1 MNKRF
6 GIQIGP
12 GIVTDDTVTAINT
25 GNWADSSL
33 VRFWRGLPQT
43 INGWEFNTTDTFAG
57 ICRNMF
63 AWRDKSGILNIAIG
77 TNTGL
82 YLWQDGEIYDITPT
96 TGFTP
101 GNADGYG
108 GAGYGTGPYG
118 TGGYG
123 LPTNSNAFPLTWSF
137 DSYGEWLIANPRGQG
152 IFVWKN
158 NTAAPAV
165 LLASDTTT
173 FDADFTTYANQTAF
187 DVDWTR
193 GTGWTFDAT
202 GDEADSDGTQVA
214 VSNLTR
220 SVTTVAG
227 RTYRVTITFT
237 KRSAGTIAALAAGT
251 AGTSSS
257 SASGT
262 VTTTFLAS
270 GASTVVGAQADA
282 DFIGSV
288 NDMVIQQ
295 LGAPNSVGW
304 IVVDGMRR
312 QIVAYGC
319 NEELSD
325 VFNPRCIRWCD
336 FEAPTV
342 WYSSPSNNAGE
353 YILESAGRLVSAR
366 KTSVGTFVWTESE
379 LFFQTFL
386 GDPSQTFNF
395 QRQGTNC
402 GLIGPLAAAVA
413 GSTAFWITPAIEF
426 MTAGIGA
433 EPQGMQ
439 SPLRREIADNL
450 APVQQEKI
458 AACTISR
465 FNEIWWTYPDAR
477 DGNGLEC
484 SRIVAVSTVG
494 NGWMRH
500 RLART
505 SLIDSNP
512 MEYPCMADAS
522 GYLYWHEKGFSAN
535 GGPMNAYTETGDIR
549 LSEGSAVMLMRGMWN
564 DFDDQQG
571 NLSLTVRTKLFPQDT
586 YQDFGPY
593 TLAPAASKRDFMASG
608 RFISLRLESN
618 TAPTFW
624 RASSFNVEGT
634 VRGSR

>member
-1 MNKRF
+1 VNSR
-6 GIQIGP
+6 QLLRIGP
-12 GIVTDDTVTAINT
+12 GIVSDDTITAINT
-25 GNWADSSL
+25 GNWADANL
-33 VRFWRGLPQT
+33 IRWVRGLPQT
-43 INGWEFNTTDTFAG
+43 IKGWEYNTTDTFSG
-57 ICRNMF
+57 KCRGMF
-63 AWRDKSGILNIAIG
+63 AWRDRQGILNIAIG
-77 TNTGL
+77 THTGL
-82 YLWQDGEIYDITPT
+82 YVWQDGEIYDITPV

-101 GNADGYG
+101 GNQDGYG
-108 GAGYGTGPYG
+108 GAGYGIGPYG
-118 TGGYG
+118 IGDYG
-123 LPTNSNAFPLTWSF
+123 EPTIEETFPLTWSF
-137 DSYGEWLIANPRGQG
+137 DNYGEWLIANPRGQG

-165 LLASDTTT
+165 LLAADTTT

-402 GLIGPLAAAVA
+402 GLVGPNAAAVS
-413 GSTAFWITPAIEF
+413 GSTAFWITPSIEF
-426 MTAGIGA
+426 KAAGIGA
-433 EPQGMQ
+433 EPQSLQ
-439 SPLRREIADNL
+439 SPIQRELADNL

-458 AACTISR
+458 YAATVSEH
-465 FNEIWWTYPDAR
+465 NEVWWFYPDER

-484 SRIVAVSTVG
+484 SRAVAFSTVG
-494 NGWMRH
+494 NGWMKH
-500 RLART
+500 QLART
-505 SLIDSNP
+505 AYIDANP
-512 MEYPCMADAS
+512 MEYPVAADTT
-522 GYLYWHEKGFSAN
+522 GHLFWMEKGASDN
-535 GGPMNAYTETGDIR
+535 GGAMNPWCITGDIR
-549 LSEGSAVMLMRGMWN
+549 ISEGSAVMVMRGLWC

-571 NLSLTVRTKLFPQDT
+571 SVRLTVRNKLFPQST
-586 YQDFGPY
+586 YAESGPY
-593 TLAPAASKRDFMASG
+593 NLAPNAEKVDFMTSG
-608 RFISLRLESN
+608 RFLSLKLESN

-624 RASSFNVEGT
+624 RLSPFNVEGT
-634 VRGSR
+634 VRGQR